1 MLTQELNRRA
11 AKMSKAVTVGNKKLN
26 LIPFSSWMVVF
37 VLVPIALVVY
47 YAFTDVDGF
56 TLTNLRW
63 IYTYRSTLLL
73 SVWLAFIAT
82 VICLLLAY
90 PIAYSISRAS
100 EKFQRNATL
109 FIMLPMW
116 MNFLVRTYAWMTILE
131 NNGLINNLLRWFFG
145 IFGGEFGGLSLIN
158 NHGAIVLGMVYN
170 YLPYMILPIYTALT
184 KIDGSLLEASRDL
197 GATGPQVLRRV
208 ILPLSLPGV
217 ISGITM
223 VFIPSISTFII
234 SKILGGGK
242 DFLIGDLIEDYFLGN
257 SGVVNYN
264 IGAALSLV
272 IMILILIATYIMNH
286 FDKDAK
292 TSGGGII

>member
-1 MLTQELNRRA
+1 
-11 AKMSKAVTVGNKKLN
+11 MSKSVEIGSKKAN
-26 LIPFSSWMVVF
+26 LIPFSGWMVLF
-37 VLVPIALVVY
+37 VLVPIGLVVY
-47 YAFTDVDGF
+47 YAFTGVNGF
-56 TLTNLRW
+56 TLSNLGW
-63 IYTYRSTLLL
+63 IYTYRSTLWL
-73 SVWLAFIAT
+73 SVVLAFYST

-90 PIAYSISRAS
+90 PIAYSMSRAS
-100 EKFQRNATL
+100 ARVQRNATL

-131 NNGLINNLLRWFFG
+131 DTGLVNSALRA
-145 IFGGEFGGLSLIN
+145 IFGADFGGLRLIN

-170 YLPYMILPIYTALT
+170 YLPYMILPIYTSLT
-184 KIDGSLLEASRDL
+184 KIGPSLIEAARDL
-197 GATGPQVLRRV
+197 GANGAQIFGRV
-208 ILPLSLPGV
+208 ILPMSVPGI

-242 DFLIGDLIEDYFLGN
+242 DYLIGDLIEDYFLGN

-272 IMILILIATYIMNH
+272 IMVLILIATFFMNH

-292 TSGGGII
+292 TSGGGSLL

>member
-1 MLTQELNRRA
+1 
-11 AKMSKAVTVGNKKLN
+11 MSKAVTVGNKKVN
-26 LIPFSSWMVVF
+26 LAPFSAWMVVF
-37 VLVPIALVVY
+37 VLVPIAIVVY
-47 YAFTDVDGF
+47 YAFTGVDGF
-56 TLTNLRW
+56 TLTNLKW
-63 IYTYRSTLLL
+63 IYTYRATLGL
-73 SVWLAFIAT
+73 SVWLALLAT
-82 VICLLLAY
+82 VICLLLAF
-90 PIAYSISRAS
+90 PIAYSMSRAS
-100 EKFQRNATL
+100 ERVQRNATL
-109 FIMLPMW
+109 FVMLPIW

-131 NNGLINNLLRWFFG
+131 NNGLVNNFLRTAAGWFG
-145 IFGGEFGGLSLIN
+145 AEFDGFSMIN

-184 KIDGSLLEASRDL
+184 KIDGSLIEAARDL
-197 GATGPQVLRRV
+197 GAGSSQVLGRV
-208 ILPLSLPGV
+208 ILPLSVPGI

-272 IMILILIATYIMNH
+272 IMILILIATYLMNH

-292 TSGGGII
+292 TNGGGVI

>member
-1 MLTQELNRRA
+1 MT
-11 AKMSKAVTVGNKKLN
+11 KTKTVMIGGKKAN
-26 LIPFSSWMVVF
+26 LVPFSTWMVVF
-37 VLVPIALVVY
+37 VLIPIALVVY
-47 YAFTDVDGF
+47 YAFTGVDGF
-56 TLTNLRW
+56 TLTNLTW
-63 IYTYRSTLLL
+63 IWTYRGTLWLSLWL
-73 SVWLAFIAT
+73 SVIAT
-82 VICLLLAY
+82 AICLVLAY
-90 PIAYSISRAS
+90 PVAYMISRAG
-100 EKFQRNATL
+100 EKMQRNATL

-131 NNGLINNLLRWFFG
+131 NNGLINNALRG
-145 IFGGEFGGLSLIN
+145 IFGEDFAGLNMIN
-158 NHGAIVLGMVYN
+158 NHGAIILGMVYN

-184 KIDGSLLEASRDL
+184 KIDNSLIEAARDL
-197 GATGPQVLRRV
+197 GSGGFQIFKRIV
-208 ILPLSLPGV
+208 LPLSVPGI

-272 IMILILIATYIMNH
+272 IMVMILLATYLMNR

>member
-1 MLTQELNRRA
+1 
-11 AKMSKAVTVGNKKLN
+11 MSKTVGVGSNKVN
-26 LIPFSSWMVVF
+26 LIPFSGWMVLF
-37 VLVPIALVVY
+37 VLVPIGLVVY
-47 YAFTDVDGF
+47 YAFTGVDGF
-56 TLTNLRW
+56 TFSNLGW
-63 IYTYRSTLLL
+63 IYTYRSTLWL
-73 SVWLAFIAT
+73 SVKLAFYST
-82 VICLLLAY
+82 VISLLLAY
-90 PIAYSISRAS
+90 PIAYSMSRAS
-100 EKFQRNATL
+100 ARAQRNATL

-131 NNGLINNLLRWFFG
+131 DTGLVNSALRVLFG
-145 IFGGEFGGLSLIN
+145 ADFRGLSLIN

-170 YLPYMILPIYTALT
+170 YLPYMILPIYTSLT
-184 KIDGSLLEASRDL
+184 KIGVSLIEAARDL
-197 GATGPQVLRRV
+197 GANGAQIFGRV
-208 ILPLSLPGV
+208 ILPMSVPGI

-242 DFLIGDLIEDYFLGN
+242 DYLIGDLIEDYFLGN

-272 IMILILIATYIMNH
+272 IMVMILVATFFMNH

-292 TSGGGII
+292 TSGGGSLL

>member
-1 MLTQELNRRA
+1 
-11 AKMSKAVTVGNKKLN
+11 MSKGIAVGNKKAN
-26 LIPFSSWMVVF
+26 LFPFSSWMVVF

-47 YAFTDVDGF
+47 YALTDVDGF
-56 TLTNLRW
+56 TLSNLRW
-63 IYTYRSTLLL
+63 IVTYGGTLWL
-73 SVWLAFIAT
+73 SVKLAFIAT

-90 PIAYSISRAS
+90 PIAYSMSRAGARV
-100 EKFQRNATL
+100 QRNATL

-116 MNFLVRTYAWMTILE
+116 MNFLVRTYAWMTLLE
-131 NNGLINNLLRWFFG
+131 DNGLINSALRAVFG
-145 IFGGEFGGLSLIN
+145 MEFPGLHLIN

-170 YLPYMILPIYTALT
+170 YLPYMILPIYTSLT
-184 KIDGSLLEASRDL
+184 KIGGSLIEAARDL
-197 GATGPQVLRRV
+197 GANGGQVLGRV
-208 ILPLSLPGV
+208 ILPMSVPGI

-272 IMILILIATYIMNH
+272 IMVMILAATFIMNH
-286 FDKDAK
+286 FDKDAQ
-292 TSGGGII
+292 TSGGGVI

>member
-1 MLTQELNRRA
+1 MTKSIEVG
-11 AKMSKAVTVGNKKLN
+11 SKKIN
-26 LIPFSSWMVVF
+26 LIPFSGWMVVF
-37 VLVPIALVVY
+37 VLIPIALVVY
-47 YAFTDVDGF
+47 YAFTGVDGF
-56 TLTNLRW
+56 TLSNLKW
-63 IYTYRSTLLL
+63 IWTYRSTLWL
-73 SVWLAFIAT
+73 SVWLSVVAT
-82 VICLLLAY
+82 AVCLVLAY
-90 PIAYSISRAS
+90 PVAYMISRAG
-100 EKFQRNATL
+100 EKVQRNATL

-131 NNGLINNLLRWFFG
+131 NNGLINNALRG
-145 IFGGEFGGLSLIN
+145 IFGEDFAGLNMIN
-158 NHGAIVLGMVYN
+158 NHGAIILGMVYN

-184 KIDGSLLEASRDL
+184 KIDNSLIEAARDL
-197 GATGPQVLRRV
+197 GSGGLQVFRRIV
-208 ILPLSLPGV
+208 LPLSVPGI

-272 IMILILIATYIMNH
+272 IMVMILLATYLMNR

>member
-1 MLTQELNRRA
+1 MT
-11 AKMSKAVTVGNKKLN
+11 KSKTVEVGSRKIT
-26 LIPFSSWMVVF
+26 LIPFTGWMVVF
-37 VLVPIALVVY
+37 VLIPIALVVY
-47 YAFTDVDGF
+47 YAFTGVDGF
-56 TLTNLRW
+56 TLSNLKW
-63 IYTYRSTLLL
+63 IWTYRSTLWL
-73 SVWLAFIAT
+73 SVWLSVVAT
-82 VICLLLAY
+82 VICLVLAY
-90 PIAYSISRAS
+90 PVAYMISRAG
-100 EKFQRNATL
+100 EKVQRNATL

-131 NNGLINNLLRWFFG
+131 NNGLINNALRG
-145 IFGGEFGGLSLIN
+145 IFGEDFAGLNLIN
-158 NHGAIVLGMVYN
+158 NHGAIILGMVYN
-170 YLPYMILPIYTALT
+170 FLPYMILPIYTALT
-184 KIDGSLLEASRDL
+184 KIDNSLIEAARDL
-197 GATGPQVLRRV
+197 GSGGPQIFKRIV
-208 ILPLSLPGV
+208 LPLSVPGI

-272 IMILILIATYIMNH
+272 IMVMILLATYLMNR

>member
-1 MLTQELNRRA
+1 MRKSVAPGGSRA
-11 AKMSKAVTVGNKKLN
+11 N
-26 LIPFSSWMVVF
+26 LIPYSGWMTLF
-37 VLVPIALVVY
+37 VLIPIGLVVY
-47 YAFTDVDGF
+47 YAFTGVNGF
-56 TLTNLRW
+56 TLSNIGW
-63 IYTYRSTLLL
+63 IWTYRKTLWL
-73 SVWLAFIAT
+73 SVELALIAT
-82 VICLLLAY
+82 VLCLLLAY
-90 PIAYSISRAS
+90 PIAYGMSRAS
-100 EKFQRNATL
+100 AKVQRNATL

-131 NNGLINNLLRWFFG
+131 DTGLINSALRA
-145 IFGGEFGGLSLIN
+145 IFGEDFSGLRLIN

-170 YLPYMILPIYTALT
+170 FLPYMILPIYTALT
-184 KIDGSLLEASRDL
+184 KISYSLVEASRDL
-197 GATGPQVLRRV
+197 GANGAQIFGRI
-208 ILPLSLPGV
+208 ILPMSVPGI

-272 IMILILIATYIMNH
+272 IMVLILVATFFMNH

-292 TSGGGII
+292 TSGGGSLV